1 MNYDTAQTLSG
12 NQGNNAFSW
21 NERKAYYHQD
31 PTLTIPSLKKGN
43 LDDLVLG
50 TDIVFEEFIDGKLQS
65 CTGLESF
72 IEFDYHHEYGTTTCI
87 VFDNHNHALYFW
99 IDAIRRGIIEPGF
112 ELIHIDEHSDLWDNP
127 HDFDIST
134 GVIDPSYMYHFVNHL
149 CNVGNYIQPALRNG
163 LIKKMIRIEN
173 EYEIDTYMNYTSPRN
188 SIFNLDLDIF
198 APELDFI
205 PDYKK
210 INITKHLIKCNKYVT
225 IATSPYFINQ

>member
-1 MNYDTAQTLSG
+1 M
-12 NQGNNAFSW
+12 
-21 NERKAYYHQD
+21 
-31 PTLTIPSLKKGN
+31 
-43 LDDLVLG
+43 
-50 TDIVFEEFIDGKLQS
+50 
-65 CTGLESF
+65 
-72 IEFDYHHEYGTTTCI
+72 
-87 VFDNHNHALYFW
+87 
-99 IDAIRRGIIEPGF
+99 DAIRRGMIEPGF

-134 GVIDPSYMYHFVNHL
+134 GIIDPSSMYHFVNDL

-173 EYEIDTYMNYTSPRN
+173 EYQIDEYMNYTSPKN

-225 IATSPYFINQ
+225 IGTSPYFINQ